1 MLDLG
6 SLNDKQREA
15 VDRTDGPLLVL
26 AGAGSG
32 KTRTLTYRIANIL
45 ERGLASPHSILAI
58 TFTRKAAWEIRR
70 RIMELVGRSAEDVT
84 ATTFHSLAFK
94 LLSAEGGTLGFNPAK
109 LKVLDGSE
117 TRRRL
122 ARAVKDIGLDTAR
135 WSLDDLAHTLERAK
149 DNLYA
154 PTDFVRVPGDFY
166 EESIAKVYARYQQLL
181 HERNAVDYGDLIRL
195 AVELLRSNASTLTF
209 YQNLFRYVSIDEFQ
223 DTSFAQ
229 YQLVR
234 YLVWRNQNICCVGSP
249 VQTIYTWRGAD
260 INNILNRFRADFPNA
275 PIIGLRDNYRST
287 ATILDAAQAVVGDL
301 PYRDEDLRA
310 A

>member
-1 MLDLG
+1 
-6 SLNDKQREA
+6 
-15 VDRTDGPLLVL
+15 
-26 AGAGSG
+26 
-32 KTRTLTYRIANIL
+32 
-45 ERGLASPHSILAI
+45 
-58 TFTRKAAWEIRR
+58 
-70 RIMELVGRSAEDVT
+70 VT
-84 ATTFHSLAFK
+84 ATTFHSFAFK

-117 TRRRL
+117 TRRLL
-122 ARAVKDIGLDTAR
+122 ARAVKDTGLDTAR

-166 EESIAKVYARYQQLL
+166 EESMAKVYARYQQLL
-181 HERNAVDYGDLIRL
+181 RERNAVDYGDLIRL

-287 ATILDAAQAVVGDL
+287 ATILGAAQAVVADL
-301 PYRDEDLRA
+301 PYREEDQSSRTLERLERGKLYRRRNRA
-310 A
+310 ARERTRLPPRGHCGAVSHASPGTDVGAGPDEARNSVYPRR